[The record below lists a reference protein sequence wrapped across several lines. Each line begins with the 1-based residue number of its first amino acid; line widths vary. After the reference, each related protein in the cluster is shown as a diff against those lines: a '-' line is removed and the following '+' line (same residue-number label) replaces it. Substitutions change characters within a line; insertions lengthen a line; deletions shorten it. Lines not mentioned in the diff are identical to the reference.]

1 MSHFSKIKTNITNIN
16 ILIKTIQNLGFNY
29 RFISNLDNHSCKNDQ
44 YIRNN
49 LFVYKINQDNT
60 ESSIFTFVW
69 NNNEYVL
76 LVDLDSWCLDVSF
89 NYLFDCLFQQYA
101 YNIIVSTGCI
111 SGFQKIKEQCIDDGS
126 IKLTLQRWN
135 SD

>member
-1 MSHFSKIKTNITNIN
+1 MSHFSKIKTNITNVN

-29 RFISNLDNHSCKNDQ
+29 RFVSNLDNHSCKNDQ
-44 YIRNN
+44 YIPDN
-49 LFVYKINQDNT
+49 LLVYKKNQHNT

-69 NNNEYVL
+69 NNTEYVL

-89 NYLFDCLFQQYA
+89 NHLFDRLFQQYA
-101 YNIIVSTGCI
+101 YNIVISTGRI
-111 SGFQKIKEQCIDDGS
+111 SGFHKIKQQSIDDGS